1 MVEERRKPTQTGD
14 KVRFR
19 VSDVFLPSQDALR
32 FTSIGEDEL
41 EGTIV
46 DFSDSGQNSRVFA
59 VIDVVRTKT
68 VVVPVEKLQTLPTN
82 NS

>member
-1 MVEERRKPTQTGD
+1 MPTNTGD

-19 VSDVFLPSQDALR
+19 ISDVFLPSPDALC
-32 FTSIGEDEL
+32 FIQTGEEEL

-46 DFSDSGQNSRVFA
+46 DFSDSGQKERVFA

-68 VVVPVEKLQTLPTN
+68 VVVPVEKLQAPAK
-82 NS
+82 